1 MIRSLDDLKGYH
13 FEAKDG
19 ELGRV
24 RDFYFDDQNWTV
36 RYLVLETGKWLPG
49 RNVLIAPQAID
60 STDRK
65 ERRIHL
71 DLSYDQVKKSPPLAT
86 DLPVSRQ
93 HEQELHDHYSWSP
106 YWFAGP
112 SALEVAMPIP
122 ASARKTQTEGR
133 EKVDHDPH
141 LRSVDDV
148 CGYGVEATDGSIGE
162 VRDFACD
169 EDDWTVRYLL
179 IDTRKWL
186 PGRPVLVAPEWV
198 RAIDWRKRQLTVDLT
213 RDQLE
218 SSPLIDTDRPIGRDD
233 EEKLYA
239 AQDRP
244 RYWRQEKKSEA

>member
-24 RDFYFDDQNWTV
+24 RDFYFDDQDWTV

-49 RNVLIAPQAID
+49 RNVLIAPQAIRA
-60 STDRK
+60 TDRK

-71 DLSYDQVKKSPPLAT
+71 DLSYDQVKKAPSLAT
-86 DLPVSRQ
+86 NLPVSRQ

-122 ASARKTQTEGR
+122 ASARKPQAEQR
-133 EKVDHDPH
+133 EKADHDPH

-162 VRDFACD
+162 VRDF
-169 EDDWTVRYLL
+169 
-179 IDTRKWL
+179 
-186 PGRPVLVAPEWV
+186 
-198 RAIDWRKRQLTVDLT
+198 DWRQRQLTVDLT
-213 RDQLE
+213 RDQLK
-218 SSPLIDTDRPIGRDD
+218 SSPLIDPDRPIDRED

-244 RYWRQEKKSEA
+244 RYWQQEKKSEA